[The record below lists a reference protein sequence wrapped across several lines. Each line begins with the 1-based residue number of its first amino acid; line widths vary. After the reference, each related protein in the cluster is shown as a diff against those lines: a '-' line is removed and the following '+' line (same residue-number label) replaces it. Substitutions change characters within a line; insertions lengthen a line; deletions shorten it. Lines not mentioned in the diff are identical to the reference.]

1 MMGDE
6 VKWEI
11 FTPFGSSFW
20 VRVRCYLSQKKK
32 KQRERERETE
42 TETEKRTKR
51 KKGENK

>member
-32 KQRERERETE
+32 KKTERERERDRDRETDKE
-42 TETEKRTKR
+42 EEG
-51 KKGENK
+51 GE

>member
-20 VRVRCYLSQKKK
+20 VRVRFYHSKKK
-32 KQRERERETE
+32 KKKTERERERDRDRETDKE
-42 TETEKRTKR
+42 EEG
-51 KKGENK
+51 GE

>member
-32 KQRERERETE
+32 KKTERERQRDRDRETDKE
-42 TETEKRTKR
+42 DEG
-51 KKGENK
+51 GE

>member
-32 KQRERERETE
+32 KNRERDRDRETDKE
-42 TETEKRTKR
+42 EEG
-51 KKGENK
+51 GE

>member
-32 KQRERERETE
+32 KKTERERQRDRDRETDKE
-42 TETEKRTKR
+42 EEG
-51 KKGENK
+51 GE

>member
-32 KQRERERETE
+32 KKNRERDRDRETDKE
-42 TETEKRTKR
+42 EEG
-51 KKGENK
+51 GE

>member
-32 KQRERERETE
+32 KKQRERERE